1 MSSHT
6 KCQFSTLL
14 HSLLYMRWTSVVCC
28 CVRATNGSHFTFN
41 SSWPGLVCMISQ
53 ICHPLLPMALTVGQ
67 TMSCARLKKMQI
79 CCLDPKRISI
89 SGKIKVF
96 CFDKTGTLTKVQTCQ
111 LPNLVLCSRT
121 LPVVLLLSSHIR
133 HHCQSVILP
142 TMFSIFDSSSL
153 VGWSRLPRL
162 PHGCTC

>member
-1 MSSHT
+1 
-6 KCQFSTLL
+6 
-14 HSLLYMRWTSVVCC
+14 MRWTSVVCC
-28 CVRATNGSHFTFN
+28 CVRANNGSHFTFN

-96 CFDKTGTLTKVQTCQ
+96 CFDKTGTLTKVKLANCSTWHSLSVLCQ
-111 LPNLVLCSRT
+111 LF
-121 LPVVLLLSSHIR
+121 LSQFQ
-133 HHCQSVILP
+133 HHSQSVILP
-142 TMFSIFDSSSL
+142 TRFSIFDSSL
-153 VGWSRLPRL
+153 LLGWARLPRL
-162 PHGCTC
+162 PPGCTC